1 MIKNF
6 IEVQLIER
14 FRLSLIKISRLLGKH
29 NATPVDFKKKKFLF
43 NTQYIWGFSEIE
55 FMCAAQLK
63 LLGHQVI
70 VIICD
75 GLPYSEREIVDLPK
89 VKSYK
94 ACLNRTKRYCNA
106 YGIEYITINSFLND
120 DDKNKA
126 KELASK
132 GIDSIKNFSKN
143 NINLG
148 DYAKRNHA
156 HYFKGDIRPH
166 GQFEK
171 IYKSAFESAYL
182 IESSFS
188 KILLKY
194 SGYDMISANGKFI
207 QTGIPI
213 ELHKN
218 LGGSFYTYEHFRQ
231 GNGVL
236 VDKNKCSL
244 EQNIDAVWNELK
256 LINLTE
262 DEKARLYHSFDL
274 QQQSISLKEDL
285 WDENRIDDESEIISL
300 LELDP
305 TKKIIA
311 CFPNVYWDSV
321 HMGINAVSK
330 DLTSWLEDM
339 IKFANLNQ
347 EIQLI
352 IRTHPGE
359 LKIANILQSKF
370 TISDSLKDRFKKI
383 PKNVK
388 IIDPKS
394 NISSYSLAR
403 IADANLLWNGTM
415 GLEIALRGIKPVVI
429 ADAYYANKGFT
440 IDFLNFTELE
450 NYLLNLDSKQLIN
463 KEERRLLEI
472 FSFHIRFN
480 RKFNAPYYKGRWCFT
495 YNYLQIKPG
504 KNKTLDRLVGFFLDK
519 NSYMSIGSFD
529 FE

>member
-1 MIKNF
+1 MKYFLEVHILERLRLFF
-6 IEVQLIER
+6 IWIT
-14 FRLSLIKISRLLGKH
+14 RLLHTNNYIEPNTKGR
-29 NATPVDFKKKKFLF
+29 KFLF
-43 NTQYIWGFSEIE
+43 NTQYMWAFSELE
-55 FMCAAQLK
+55 LMCAAQLK
-63 LLGHQVI
+63 SLGYKVI

-75 GLPYSEREIVDLPK
+75 GLPYSEREIVDLPR
-89 VKSYK
+89 VRSYK
-94 ACLNRTKRYCNA
+94 ACSNRTKRYCNA
-106 YGIEYITINSFLND
+106 YGIDYILTSSFLNN
-120 DDKNKA
+120 DDKSKA

-132 GIDSIKNFSKN
+132 NIDSLMNFSKN

-171 IYKSAFESAYL
+171 IYRKAFESAYL

-188 KILLKY
+188 KIFLKY

-256 LINLTE
+256 LISLPE
-262 DEKARLYHSFDL
+262 EEKARLYHSFDL
-274 QQQSISLKEDL
+274 QQQSISLEEDL

-321 HMGINAVSK
+321 HMGIKAVSK

-370 TISDSLKDRFKKI
+370 TISDTLKDRFKKI

-388 IIDPKS
+388 IIEPKS

-450 NYLLNLDSKQLIN
+450 NYLLNLNSKQLIN
-463 KEERRLLEI
+463 EEERRLLEI
-472 FSFHIRFN
+472 FSYHIRFN
-480 RKFNAPYYKGRWCFT
+480 RKFNAPYYKGRWCCI
-495 YNYLQIKPG
+495 YNYLQIKQG

-519 NSYMSIGSFD
+519 NSYMAIGPLD